1 MPRQVQCVQG
11 PRSVLKAWPAG
22 NEAFGG
28 CAETDRRCWT
38 GDHSIRAWCL
48 DKAGCR
54 SFVLTRSCSVKAGA
68 RLPDNKRFP
77 KATAQVTDPLNLRT
91 FSVINFRTPDRA
103 KAKIPEVPHEHITNN
118 EKISHAGILYK
129 REINTKFAENHICY
143 YHRRRK

>member
-1 MPRQVQCVQG
+1 MCRDHVVSRKHGQPGKKPSGDAPKQI
-11 PRSVLKAWPAG
+11 AAAG
-22 NEAFGG
+22 QEIIRYGHG
-28 CAETDRRCWT
+28 VWT
-38 GDHSIRAWCL
+38 RPD
-48 DKAGCR
+48 CR

-77 KATAQVTDPLNLRT
+77 KAPAQVTDPLNLRT
-91 FSVINFRTPDRA
+91 FSVISFRTPDRA
-103 KAKIPEVPHEHITNN
+103 EVKIPKVPHEHITNN